1 MLVVLDTSVLVAAW
15 RSNTG
20 ASFALLEEL
29 RDEAFSIALSVPLV
43 IEYEAVLL
51 RHTKPPRRRADVTAL
66 LDYFCLVGIQQRVFF
81 LWRPLLR
88 DPNDDMVA
96 EVAVASQARAIVTH
110 NAKDFEAVSR
120 FGVQVLSP
128 GDFLVHHLR
137 RP

>member
-1 MLVVLDTSVLVAAW
+1 MVAAW
-15 RSNTG
+15 RSSAG

-29 RDEAFSIALSVPLV
+29 RDEAFTIALSVPLV
-43 IEYEAVLL
+43 VEYESVLL

-66 LDYFCLVGIQQRVFF
+66 LDYLCLVGIQQRIFF

-96 EVAVASQARAIVTH
+96 EIAVASQARAIVTH
-110 NAKDFEAVSR
+110 NVKDFAAVSG

-128 GDFLVHHLR
+128 GNFLVHHLR

>member
-1 MLVVLDTSVLVAAW
+1 VVLDTSVLVAAW
-15 RSNTG
+15 RSSTG
-20 ASFALLEEL
+20 ASFALLEEF

-51 RHTKPPRRRADVTAL
+51 RHTKPPRRCDDVTAL
-66 LDYFCLVGIQQRVFF
+66 LDYLCLVGIQQRVYF

-110 NAKDFEAVSR
+110 NMKDFEAVSR

>member
-1 MLVVLDTSVLVAAW
+1 VLVVLDTSVLVAAW
-15 RSNTG
+15 RSSAG

-29 RDEAFSIALSVPLV
+29 RDETFTIALSVPLV
-43 IEYEAVLL
+43 IEYESVLL
-51 RHTKPPRRRADVTAL
+51 RHTKPPRRRQDVTAL
-66 LDYFCLVGIQQRVFF
+66 LDYLCLVGTQQQVFF

-96 EVAVASQARAIVTH
+96 EVAVASQAHAIVTH
-110 NAKDFEAVSR
+110 NLKDFEAMSR
-120 FGVQVLSP
+120 FGVHVLSP